1 VWDERWN
8 ETEFHTHID
17 QVKIPIYNVG
27 GWYDIFNLGNLKNFT
42 YLQNQ
47 GAPGAKGNQKLMMG
61 PFGHGALSGDLEY
74 PNGGNLRTPSGA
86 GQDQEIRWFNY
97 WLKGVDNGIMKEP
110 PVRYYRMA
118 AARKGAL
125 SSKNEYKTADNWPPK
140 FAETRYYLQP
150 NLELSTSAPTVSD
163 AKKTYRFDPAN
174 PVKTFGGANLT
185 FERGPM
191 DQRAVGEREDYL
203 RFTTAPL
210 TEDVA
215 ITGPVSAELYVAT
228 DGPDTDFMAKLV
240 DVYPDGYEA
249 LVLDAPIR
257 LRYRGGR
264 EKASDVKM
272 MTPGKPEK
280 VTIDLWATSLLF
292 EKGHRIA
299 LHVTSSNNPR
309 FDVNDNNGTPPGE
322 PAKPRVAQN
331 TVYFDKARP
340 SALVLPMVAP

>member
-1 VWDERWN
+1 M
-8 ETEFHTHID
+8 
-17 QVKIPIYNVG
+17 
-27 GWYDIFNLGNLKNFT
+27 
-42 YLQNQ
+42 QNR
-47 GAPGAKGNQKLMMG
+47 GAKGAKGNQKLMMG

-74 PNGGNLRTPSGA
+74 PNGGSLRAPSGA
-86 GQDQEIRWFNY
+86 GQDQEVRWFNY
-97 WLKGVDNGIMKEP
+97 WLKGIDDGIMKEP
-110 PVRYYRMA
+110 AVRYYRMA
-118 AARKGAL
+118 SARKGAL
-125 SSKNEYKTADNWPPK
+125 SPQNEFKTADGWPVR
-140 FAETRYYLQP
+140 AQQTRYYLQS
-150 NLELSTSAPTVSD
+150 NLGLATAKPSAQD
-163 AKKTYRFDPAN
+163 AKHTYRFDPAN

-191 DQRAVGEREDYL
+191 DQRAVGLRDDYL
-203 RFTTAPL
+203 RFQTAPL

-257 LRYRGGR
+257 LRYRNGR
-264 EKASDVKM
+264 TQASDVKM
-272 MTPGKPEK
+272 MTPGKAEK

-299 LHVTSSNNPR
+299 LHVTSSNAPR
-309 FDVNDNNGTPPGE
+309 FDVNDNNGTEPGE

-331 TVYFDKARP
+331 TVYFDSAHP
-340 SALVLPMVAP
+340 SALVLPVVAP